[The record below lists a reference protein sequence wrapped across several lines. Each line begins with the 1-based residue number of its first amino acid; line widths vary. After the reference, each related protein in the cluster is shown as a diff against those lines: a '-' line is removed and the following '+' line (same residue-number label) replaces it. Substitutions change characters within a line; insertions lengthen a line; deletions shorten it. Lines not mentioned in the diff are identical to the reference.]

1 MLSSMSSRET
11 LYFSCS
17 EWLMGT
23 MINVALLSI
32 CFHPK
37 AFALSR
43 NYRHYNRMEGWYH
56 VLRRGS
62 DNELFLSAPTCK
74 S

>member
-17 EWLMGT
+17 EWLM
-23 MINVALLSI
+23 
-32 CFHPK
+32 

-43 NYRHYNRMEGWYH
+43 NYRHYNRMEGSYH

-62 DNELFLSAPTCK
+62 DNEKYAVSI
-74 S
+74 SSVNVYY